1 MKSATGLFCLLLSF
15 TANLHASELLAQV
28 PEVTIGLLAHRGDDA
43 GRKKWTS
50 TTVYLGDAI
59 PDRRFRLIPLDLNE
73 MDQALAANRL
83 DLILTNPG
91 NYVELEDRYGI
102 SRIATLKNMRHGKSY
117 KVFGAVIFTRSDR
130 KDIKTLADLRGQTFA
145 AVAREAFGGFQMAW
159 RELREINIDPF
170 TDLADLRFT
179 GFPQDYIVEMVL
191 SGKVTAGTVRT
202 NVLETMAEQHL
213 VDLADIRILNP
224 QQSDDFPF
232 RHSTRLYPEWAFAKS
247 RYTSDELAKQI
258 VVALLRLSSD
268 HPAVQAGNY
277 SGWTVPLSY
286 QPVHEL
292 FRELEIGPYQRS
304 TELTLAAAI
313 QKYWYWIVVV
323 CVIILSSLFHLIS
336 VERKVIARTRQLTET
351 NRALE
356 NEISE
361 RKKTEREIQ
370 TLFNE
375 NRFLVQKYMAVQED
389 ERRHLA
395 RELHDELGQCIAAIQ
410 AEAENIQNLSRK
422 RDERLMTSATA
433 VQDISSR
440 IYDVVHSM
448 IQRLR
453 PSVLDE
459 LGLVDALKEEI
470 RQWQARYPLVA
481 YTFHTGKDLEDFGER
496 VSISIYR
503 IVQEC
508 LTNVAK
514 HADANH
520 VLVDLRLVN
529 QGESGKLH
537 LIVQDDGVG
546 MDGATQGCG
555 LGMIGIRER
564 VEALNGDSS
573 VQSSPGSGTR
583 IIITVPVRSNGLD
596 R

>member
-1 MKSATGLFCLLLSF
+1 MKFATCLFCLLLSF
-15 TANLHASELLAQV
+15 TVNLHASESLAQV

-43 GRKKWTS
+43 GRKKWAS
-50 TTVYLGDAI
+50 TTAYLGDAI

-102 SRIATLKNMRHGKSY
+102 SRIATLKNMRHGRSY
-117 KVFGAVIFTRSDR
+117 KVFGAVIFTRADR
-130 KDIKTLADLRGQTFA
+130 KDIKTLADLRGETFA
-145 AVAREAFGGFQMAW
+145 AVARDAFGGFQMAW

-179 GFPQDYIVEMVL
+179 GFPQDDIVEMVL

-213 VDLADIRILNP
+213 IDLADIRILNP

-247 RYTSDELAKQI
+247 RHTSEELAKQVAI
-258 VVALLRLSSD
+258 ALLRLSSD

-323 CVIILSSLFHLIS
+323 SVIILSSLFHLIS
-336 VERKVIARTRQLTET
+336 VERKVVARTRQLTET

-361 RKKTEREIQ
+361 RKKTEQEIQ
-370 TLFNE
+370 TLFKE
-375 NRFLVQKYMAVQED
+375 NRFLVQKYMAVQEE

-395 RELHDELGQCIAAIQ
+395 RGCTM
-410 AEAENIQNLSRK
+410 S
-422 RDERLMTSATA
+422 
-433 VQDISSR
+433 
-440 IYDVVHSM
+440 
-448 IQRLR
+448 
-453 PSVLDE
+453 
-459 LGLVDALKEEI
+459 
-470 RQWQARYPLVA
+470 
-481 YTFHTGKDLEDFGER
+481 
-496 VSISIYR
+496 
-503 IVQEC
+503 
-508 LTNVAK
+508 
-514 HADANH
+514 
-520 VLVDLRLVN
+520 LVN
-529 QGESGKLH
+529 
-537 LIVQDDGVG
+537 V
-546 MDGATQGCG
+546 
-555 LGMIGIRER
+555 
-564 VEALNGDSS
+564 
-573 VQSSPGSGTR
+573 
-583 IIITVPVRSNGLD
+583 
-596 R
+596 